1 MSTDLRSDPHG
12 DADAPTRTRPVDP
25 ATARHLYHLLAT
37 EQRRCRL
44 PSVAAGIVRD
54 GALAWSAGIGTVDGR
69 AGGAAADT
77 DTQYRMGSIT
87 KTFVAVAVMRLR
99 DAGRLDLLDRF
110 EDHVPGSRVGG
121 ATIAQLLSHGGGVQA
136 ETNGPWWERTPG
148 GTWDELVR

>member
-1 MSTDLRSDPHG
+1 M
-12 DADAPTRTRPVDP
+12 
-25 ATARHLYHLLAT
+25 
-37 EQRRCRL
+37 
-44 PSVAAGIVRD
+44 RD
-54 GALAWSAGIGTVDGR
+54 GALVWSDAIGTLDGR

-110 EDHVPGSRVGG
+110 ERPRARARALGG
-121 ATIAQLLSHGGGVQA
+121 ATIAQLLSHGAGVQA

-148 GTWDELVR
+148 GDWDALARDRRWGSASGPAGASTTRTSASPRSASSSRGRTAPTGSRSSGVTCSTRSA